1 VPVRSPLGLYVK
13 NRPGQSGLTMQKFP
27 SHDEWKI
34 PTQLERVLWLQG
46 QFRRELEPIGVTPLQ
61 AGVLLYVYVRRHTE
75 TNMTKTAA
83 ALSLRLPTLTDVVN
97 DLVRKR
103 WVTKQRLVTDARVV
117 QLRLSRRGL
126 MLAQKIRAKIRDV
139 GSEPTSTTK
148 VGT

>member
-1 VPVRSPLGLYVK
+1 
-13 NRPGQSGLTMQKFP
+13 MQKFLP
-27 SHDEWKI
+27 HAETTI

-103 WVTKQRLVTDARVV
+103 WVTKQRPMTDARVV

-139 GSEPTSTTK
+139 GSGRTSTTEAR
-148 VGT
+148 T